1 MQVTRA
7 SAAQAITSFSRFKN
21 VLIFGDPWVVSGTWQ
36 KNPRELDVVEEA
48 ANGFSCI
55 SYSYTYKDENYHRL
69 TSDATTIVS
78 YKYPIAGK
86 QFEVMPFI

>member
-36 KNPRELDVVEEA
+36 KNTRELDVVEEA
-48 ANGFSCI
+48 ANGF
-55 SYSYTYKDENYHRL
+55 
-69 TSDATTIVS
+69 
-78 YKYPIAGK
+78 
-86 QFEVMPFI
+86 